1 VEFNPETIDARI
13 FPMDAKV
20 HDKPLPY
27 AMEKPSVEEAEA
39 AVRTLLAWAG
49 DNPQREGLLDT
60 PRRVVKAYREYFA
73 GYAQNP
79 ADILDRV
86 FEDVAGYDDM
96 VMLKDIAF
104 TSHCEHHIAPFFG
117 RAHVAYLPQG
127 GVVGISKIARVVD
140 SFAKRLQTQETMT
153 AQIATAIHEHLG
165 ARGVGVMLEA
175 VHTCM
180 SMRGVQKSGV
190 ATVTTQFVGEF
201 KTNPVLQARF
211 MEQVRA
217 PRQPFVV

>member
-1 VEFNPETIDARI
+1 
-13 FPMDAKV
+13 MDAKV

-117 RAHVAYLPQG
+117 RAHVAYMPQG

>member
-1 VEFNPETIDARI
+1 
-13 FPMDAKV
+13 MDAKV
-20 HDKPLPY
+20 H
-27 AMEKPSVEEAEA
+27 EKPILSVVQTPSQADAEA

-49 DNPQREGLLDT
+49 DDPRREGLIDT
-60 PRRVVKAYREYFA
+60 PRRVAKAYREYFE
-73 GYAQNP
+73 GYTQDP

-86 FEDVAGYDDM
+86 FEEVSGYDDM

-140 SFAKRLQTQETMT
+140 TFSKRLQTQETMT
-153 AQIATAIHEHLG
+153 AQIANAIHEHLG

-201 KTNPVLQARF
+201 KTNPVMQARF